1 MYIVGLDL
9 GQAADYTALC
19 VAEQVPL
26 PVRPE
31 DLANRRIAWASSSG
45 KVGYAP
51 PKRRNEYHV
60 GHLERF
66 PLHTSYSEIVNCV
79 KALLHTPPLDKKTPL
94 IIDYTGVGRAVGA
107 MFTATGVRPLAIT
120 ITGGVDVI
128 KASQYD
134 YRVPKRD
141 LVGTLRMLFDLDQLK
156 VAAELAHAPTLIN
169 ELVNFKRSVSL
180 AGHDSYEAW
189 RESIHDDLVLAVSLA
204 CWYGE
209 NPPPSRTV
217 MMRPG
222 L

>member
-19 VAEQVPL
+19 VVEQVPL

-31 DLANRRIAWASSSG
+31 DLANRRIAWTSSSG
-45 KVGYAP
+45 KVGYAA
-51 PKRRNEYHV
+51 PKRRNAYHV

-66 PLHTSYSEIVNCV
+66 ALHTPYTTIVERV
-79 KALLHTPPLDKKTPL
+79 KTLLHTPPLDKKTPL
-94 IIDYTGVGRAVGA
+94 VVDATGVGRAITD
-107 MFTATGVRPLAIT
+107 MFAATGVRPRAIT
-120 ITGGVDVI
+120 ITGGVDVV

-134 YRVPKRD
+134 WRIPKRD

-169 ELVNFKRSVSL
+169 ELVNFKRTVSL

-189 RESIHDDLVLAVSLA
+189 RESVHDDLVLVCGAKCTLDA
-204 CWYGE
+204 
-209 NPPPSRTV
+209 RT
-217 MMRPG
+217 RLSTYLFSGP
-222 L
+222 